1 MTRTVGMAVGALIV
15 VLFLATVATRF
26 GRPTAVSHPMQ
37 AASVQ
42 R

>member
-1 MTRTVGMAVGALIV
+1 MAVGALIV

-26 GRPTAVSHPMQ
+26 GRPTAVSHPTQ
-37 AASVQ
+37 SASAQ